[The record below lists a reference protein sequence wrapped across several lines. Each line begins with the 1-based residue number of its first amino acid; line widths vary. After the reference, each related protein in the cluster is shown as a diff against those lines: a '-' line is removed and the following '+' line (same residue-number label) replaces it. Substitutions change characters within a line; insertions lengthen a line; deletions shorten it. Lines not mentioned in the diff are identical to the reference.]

1 MRYLLRSA
9 LPIFY
14 FILTAAAIMAVPS
27 LMLSAGAQPDCIVFT
42 CKSAPELPPP
52 LSEDDF
58 VFFDFTIVFDG
69 SPESIPVPANTQRC
83 VITGFNPSQSVE
95 IIEEPNPGWI
105 LTDIDCTDS
114 QGIDVT
120 AIDNGVALGCISQGE
135 ITCTF
140 TNVRGVVTNIP
151 TLSEWG
157 IRIPSSRWRPA
168 RATACGRARPA
179 AFCG

>member
-1 MRYLLRSA
+1 MRYLARTA
-9 LPIFY
+9 LPVFS
-14 FILTAAAIMAVPS
+14 FLFAAVALMVVPS
-27 LMLSAGAQPDCIVFT
+27 LVRSAGAQPDCIVFT

-69 SPESIPVPANTQRC
+69 IPESIPVPANTQRC
-83 VITGFNPSQSVE
+83 IITGFNPSQDVE
-95 IIEEPNPGWI
+95 IIEDFTPGWI
-105 LTDIDCTDS
+105 LSDIECTDS

-120 AIDNGVALGCISQGE
+120 SIDNGVALDCVGQGE

-157 IRIPSSRWRPA
+157 MLAAAAGLAMIGVFFAVRRR
-168 RATACGRARPA
+168 RA
-179 AFCG
+179 FNS